1 MCFFEGGN
9 FFWSGGSMA
18 VDPTIVALV
27 GTVMG
32 GVGLKVAEHWLGRNK
47 VKVDDASR
55 LRDELRL
62 EITSQKDE
70 IRLLEEAVNKWR
82 DDYYKLYEKHIQL
95 QTELTLALQKI
106 KDEAAAVEQAAS
118 QIAKEPPAT
127 PQP

>member
-1 MCFFEGGN
+1 
-9 FFWSGGSMA
+9 MA
-18 VDPTIVALV
+18 VDPTIVALI

-70 IRLLEEAVNKWR
+70 IKALEADVNKWR
-82 DDYYKLYEKHIQL
+82 EDYYKLYEKHIL
-95 QTELTLALQKI
+95 MQTELTIALQKI
-106 KDEAAAVEQAAS
+106 KDDAAAAERAAES
-118 QIAKEPPAT
+118 IAQEPPVT
-127 PQP
+127 PKP